1 MWDFEGWIKLIG
13 TLTFFLNGFIP
24 MRTIQP
30 VKVSSRGRGPC
41 GCPDGLGQ
49 PGQEVSRIGVVTMT
63 LAILMVCGPLSD
75 QVVRTNCSVSAM
87 SGSSGLLGPAA
98 GLLGAVVP
106 VASPV

>member
-1 MWDFEGWIKLIG
+1 
-13 TLTFFLNGFIP
+13 

-75 QVVRTNCSVSAM
+75 QVVRINCSVSAM

-106 VASPV
+106 VASPVLMAAACAWVINLNCSVLAMLR